1 MQFFQKMDQKFLL
14 KKSVHVHL
22 TKKINVQKYSKN
34 VLKNITPVVPN
45 ISQQYIA
52 LILKYLFDW

>member
-1 MQFFQKMDQKFLL
+1 M
-14 KKSVHVHL
+14 VHVHL